1 MRGLS
6 IWDANPRVVEHLR
19 DSRHLFHDHVFNHS
33 YPHDWR
39 GKSPVIFRATEQWF
53 IGVVEKRGVEKGPE
67 WWTIKISVGMG
78 LQPGSMQR
86 QEIKLTE
93 RGFGLGDWAFAG
105 YASEDQA
112 EADKLA
118 GRNIEILWPGN
129 DQWYRAQVLA
139 QAPDKHGR
147 FRLPALSGCELAAD
161 DGPTRDAWA
170 AAIRSAIAA
179 PG

>member
-1 MRGLS
+1 MKTGDRIAYKFLL
-6 IWDANPRVVEHLR
+6 DAV
-19 DSRHLFHDHVFNHS
+19 DSSSDER
-33 YPHDWR
+33 
-39 GKSPVIFRATEQWF
+39 EQWF
-53 IGVVEKRGVEKGPE
+53 IGEVEKRGVEKGPE

-93 RGFGLGDWAFAG
+93 CGFGLGDWAFAG
-105 YASEDQA
+105 YASEGQA

-147 FRLPALSGCELAAD
+147 RLVQYYD
-161 DGPTRDAWA
+161 DREPDAHHLLE
-170 AAIRSAIAA
+170 R
-179 PG
+179 GV